1 MLDRFTFGLNSSQKM
16 FLAEMLGTFGLV
28 LFATGSIVF
37 DARMNEVLGL
47 VFIASVASL
56 GISLMVYAFG
66 NISMAHLNP
75 AITVG
80 FLITNHVGK
89 KLAAYYVM
97 AQIVGAF
104 LASLTVAFFIGSEAN
119 LGANTPN
126 FTYSILTIFGAEV
139 LATSLLM
146 VVILVSVRFKGLKGF
161 GGLAIGGTVGLDIL
175 LFASISGASMNPA
188 RSLAPAVFAGVLSD
202 LWLYWSAPF
211 IGASIAAL
219 IYRRIF
225 ATID

>member
-1 MLDRFTFGLNSSQKM
+1 MLQVLDRFTSSQKI

-37 DARMNEVLGL
+37 DARMNGVLGL
-47 VFIASVASL
+47 VFIASVTSL

-75 AITVG
+75 AVTAG
-80 FLITNHVGK
+80 FLITNYVGK

-97 AQIVGAF
+97 AQIIGAF

-119 LGANTPN
+119 LGATIPN
-126 FTYSILTIFGAEV
+126 YAYSMLTIFGAEV
-139 LATSLLM
+139 VATALLM

-219 IYRRIF
+219 IYRRLFTVIH
-225 ATID
+225 